1 MSASKYARVKK
12 PKRSRW
18 NKEWGT
24 IEEFDAA
31 ARARGLTYAQ
41 AQVEETCSIYQRRI
55 VVPAHYRKVGDRGL
69 RE

>member
-1 MSASKYARVKK
+1 MNIASKYERVEKPQKRKK
-12 PKRSRW
+12 
-18 NKEWGT
+18 NQAT

-41 AQVEETCSIYQRRI
+41 AQVEETCKYYQSRI

-69 RE
+69 RK